1 MDFTGP
7 EFTDSTLEVLKAVPF
22 LRRPDLQGARV
33 TNQGLVSLRGSTNLL
48 SLDLQDT
55 DVSDDGLQEL
65 KPLVNLRSLVL
76 ALHLRRRR
84 RAGAP
89 QSIPS
94 LRSLNLSRLK
104 ITDRG
109 MQSIRGLT
117 QRVDTAVPNCY
128 GRWAGVPHRVDR
140 PSLGSLQDT
149 QATDAAPKHLKALT
163 RLRRL
168 NIRGTKASD
177 AGLRHLAVSVELKSL
192 DIGNTRVSDAGL
204 RTSTVWPICDA

>member
-1 MDFTGP
+1 M
-7 EFTDSTLEVLKAVPF
+7 
-22 LRRPDLQGARV
+22 
-33 TNQGLVSLRGSTNLL
+33 SLRGSTNLL

-76 ALHLRRRR
+76 AHTCVGDAGLEHLK
-84 RAGAP
+84 
-89 QSIPS
+89 SIPS

-117 QRVDTAVPNCY
+117 QLTEFDTAVPNCY

-140 PSLGSLQDT
+140 PSL
-149 QATDAAPKHLKALT
+149 LKPSGYPGD
-163 RLRRL
+163 RR
-168 NIRGTKASD
+168 RA
-177 AGLRHLAVSVELKSL
+177 
-192 DIGNTRVSDAGL
+192 
-204 RTSTVWPICDA
+204 